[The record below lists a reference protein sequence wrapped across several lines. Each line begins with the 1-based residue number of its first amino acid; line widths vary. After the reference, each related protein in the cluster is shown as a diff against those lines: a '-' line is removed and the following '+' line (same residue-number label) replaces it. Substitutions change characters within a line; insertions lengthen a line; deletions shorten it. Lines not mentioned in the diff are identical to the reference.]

1 MKHSPERGR
10 TAAVLFAL
18 VLWLASAL
26 PLPSAAG
33 QAAQA
38 AGQAPQAAAPSAAQ
52 APLVRGTVAARLD
65 FRVHSGL
72 ITIPVRVNGST
83 DLRMYLDTGMS
94 APVVVLFHKEL
105 VAELGLKGTQK
116 VLMGGA
122 GGEKPKPATLAPGAT
137 VELGSLRL
145 TNQRLLV
152 MDDSRDKSEWPV
164 DGIIGKS
171 LFDKYLTEIDY
182 ERSTVTFYD
191 PAGAEIDPAA
201 AAIPID
207 LAIGFPLIEGAVVL
221 ESGAK
226 LPLRFVVDIGHRNA
240 LSLNEDPPKGVLPP
254 KRTIKSIAGRGIQ
267 GVIPAS
273 IGRIKALE
281 LGGFSI
287 ADVPTAFLAP
297 GTNAGVSRGTA
308 AGNVGSLVWRRFKVL
323 LDYPG
328 KRMFLVPNSFY
339 RKPVPFN
346 MAGLVL
352 EQDRDDVYFVRHV
365 VEGSPA
371 FAQGIKAGDRITAAN
386 GVDVR
391 KYPYPKVLD
400 IFNASGKKVKLTLER
415 GGEVLKKTVKLRRLI

>member
-1 MKHSPERGR
+1 MRWLTKRGLVI
-10 TAAVLFAL
+10 AACIAL
-18 VLWLASAL
+18 IIAL
-26 PLPSAAG
+26 PAVPPG
-33 QAAQA
+33 
-38 AGQAPQAAAPSAAQ
+38 APQAS
-52 APLVRGTVAARLD
+52 LVKGTVAARLD
-65 FRVHSGL
+65 FRINSGL
-72 ITIPVRVNGST
+72 ITVPVRVNGSKE
-83 DLRMYLDTGMS
+83 LRMYLDTGMS

-122 GGEKPKPATLAPGAT
+122 GGDKPKPATLAPGAT

-152 MDDSRDKSEWPV
+152 MDDSRDKSDWPV

-171 LFDKYLTEIDY
+171 LFDRYLTEIDY
-182 ERSTVTFYD
+182 ERSTVTFYE
-191 PAGAEIDPAA
+191 PAGAEIGAGAVPV
-201 AAIPID
+201 PID
-207 LAIGFPLIEGAVVL
+207 LAIGIPIIEATVDLEGGKKIPL
-221 ESGAK
+221 K
-226 LPLRFVVDIGHRNA
+226 FVVDIGHRNA

-273 IGRIKALE
+273 IGRVKALG

-287 ADVPTAFLAP
+287 ADIPTAFLAP
-297 GTNAGVSRGTA
+297 GANPGISRGTA
-308 AGNVGSLVWRRFKVL
+308 AGNIGSLVWRRFKVL

-328 KRMFLVPNSFY
+328 KRMFLVPNSFFG
-339 RKPVPFN
+339 KPVPFN

-365 VEGSPA
+365 IENSPA
-371 FAQGIKAGDRITAAN
+371 ANKGIKEGDKITAIN

-391 KYPYPKVLD
+391 KYSYREVLD
-400 IFNASGKKVKLTLER
+400 IFNAAGHKVKLTINR
-415 GGEVLKKTVKLRRLI
+415 DGGRIQEKIRLKRLI